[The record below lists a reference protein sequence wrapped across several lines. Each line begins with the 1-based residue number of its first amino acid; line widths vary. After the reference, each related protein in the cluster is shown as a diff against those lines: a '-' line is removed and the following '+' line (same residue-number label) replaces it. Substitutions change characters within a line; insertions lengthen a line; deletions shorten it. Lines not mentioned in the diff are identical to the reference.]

1 MPPQV
6 FFALRE
12 RACER
17 KIFGTMA
24 KQVVSPRVRG
34 FVCITAH
41 PEGCAAHVR
50 EQIAHVKSTPKIQ
63 NGPKNVLVIG
73 SSTGYGLA
81 SRISAAFGAGANT
94 FGVYFERPAANGKTA
109 SAGWYNTAAFE
120 AEARK
125 AGLYAASMN
134 GDAFSNEMKAQVIER
149 LKKEM
154 PKIDLVVYSLAA
166 PRRTDPA
173 TGETYKS
180 VLKPV
185 GAPYSS
191 KNLDT
196 DKKIINEVTLDPAN
210 EDEVKATIKVMGG
223 EDWKLWIEALDA
235 AGLLADECQSVA
247 YSYIGPS
254 VTWPIYKDGSIGQA
268 KKDLYAKAK
277 EIDAILKIKRGRAF
291 VSVNKAVVTQASSAI
306 PVVPLYI
313 SILFKVMKAKGLHE
327 DCIEQIHRLF
337 SKQMYNDGCLNFDDN
352 GLVRIDD
359 LEMRDDVQKEVF
371 EIWPKIS
378 TENLET
384 LSDFAGYQSGFLK
397 LFGFGL
403 AGVNYD
409 AEVETEVPIA

>member
-1 MPPQV
+1 
-6 FFALRE
+6 
-12 RACER
+12 
-17 KIFGTMA
+17 MA

-50 EQIAHVKSTPKIQ
+50 EQIAYVKSRPAMK
-63 NGPKNVLVIG
+63 NGPKNALVIG

-94 FGVYFERPAANGKTA
+94 FGVYFERPSANGKPA

-120 AEARK
+120 AEAKK
-125 AGLYAASMN
+125 AGLYAASAN
-134 GDAFSNEMKAQVIER
+134 GDAFSAEMKAQVIER

-154 PKIDLVVYSLAA
+154 PQIDLVVYSLAA

-173 TGETYKS
+173 TGEVYKS

-196 DKKIINEVTLDPAN
+196 DKKVVNEVTLEPAT
-210 EDEVKATIKVMGG
+210 EDEIKATVKVMGG

-235 AGLLADECQSVA
+235 AGLLAEGCQSVA
-247 YSYIGPS
+247 YSYIGPA

-268 KKDLYAKAK
+268 KKDLYAKAE
-277 EIDAILKIKRGRAF
+277 EIDALLKIKRGRAF

-313 SILFKVMKAKGLHE
+313 SVLFKVMKAKGLHE
-327 DCIEQIHRLF
+327 DCIEQIQRLF
-337 SKQMYNDGCLNFDDN
+337 ETQMYNDGCLNFDDQ

-359 LEMRDDVQKEVF
+359 WEMREDVQKEVF
-371 EIWPKIS
+371 EIWPKVS
-378 TENLET
+378 TENLLELT
-384 LSDFAGYQSGFLK
+384 DFVGYQQGFLK

-403 AGVNYD
+403 PGVDYA
-409 AEVETEVPIA
+409 AETELEVPIG

>member
-1 MPPQV
+1 
-6 FFALRE
+6 
-12 RACER
+12 
-17 KIFGTMA
+17 MA

-50 EQIAHVKSTPKIQ
+50 EQIAYVKSRPAMK

-94 FGVYFERPAANGKTA
+94 FGVYFERPSANGKPA

-120 AEARK
+120 AEAKK
-125 AGLYAASMN
+125 AGLYAASAN
-134 GDAFSNEMKAQVIER
+134 GDAFSAEMKAQVIER

-154 PKIDLVVYSLAA
+154 PQIDLVVYSLAA

-173 TGETYKS
+173 TGEVYKS

-196 DKKIINEVTLDPAN
+196 DKKVVNEVTLEPAT
-210 EDEVKATIKVMGG
+210 EDEIKATVKVMGG

-235 AGLLADECQSVA
+235 AGLLAEGCQSVA
-247 YSYIGPS
+247 YSYLGPS

-268 KKDLYAKAK
+268 KKDLYAKAE
-277 EIDAILKIKRGRAF
+277 EIDALLKIKRGRAF

-313 SILFKVMKAKGLHE
+313 SVLFKVMKAKGLHE
-327 DCIEQIHRLF
+327 DCIEQIQRLF
-337 SKQMYNDGCLNFDDN
+337 ETQMYNDGCLNFDDQ

-359 LEMRDDVQKEVF
+359 WEMREDVQKEVF
-371 EIWPKIS
+371 EIWPKVS
-378 TENLET
+378 TENLLELT
-384 LSDFAGYQSGFLK
+384 DFVGYQQGFLK

-403 AGVNYD
+403 PGVDYA
-409 AEVETEVPIA
+409 AETELEVPIG

>member
-1 MPPQV
+1 
-6 FFALRE
+6 
-12 RACER
+12 
-17 KIFGTMA
+17 MA

-50 EQIAHVKSTPKIQ
+50 EQIAYVKSRPAMK

-94 FGVYFERPAANGKTA
+94 FGVYFERPSANGKPA

-120 AEARK
+120 AEAKK
-125 AGLYAASMN
+125 AGLYAASTN
-134 GDAFSNEMKAQVIER
+134 GDAFSAEMKELVIER

-154 PKIDLVVYSLAA
+154 PQIDLVVYSLAA

-173 TGETYKS
+173 TGEVYKS

-196 DKKIINEVTLDPAN
+196 DKKVVNEVTLEPAT
-210 EDEVKATIKVMGG
+210 EDEIKATVKVMGG

-235 AGLLADECQSVA
+235 AGLLAEGCQSVA

-268 KKDLYAKAK
+268 KKDLYAKAE
-277 EIDAILKIKRGRAF
+277 EIDALLKIKRGRAF

-313 SILFKVMKAKGLHE
+313 SVLFKVMKAKGLHE
-327 DCIEQIHRLF
+327 DCIEQIQRLF
-337 SKQMYNDGCLNFDDN
+337 ETQMYNDGCLNFDDQ

-359 LEMRDDVQKEVF
+359 WEMREDVQKEVF
-371 EIWPKIS
+371 EIWPKVS
-378 TENLET
+378 TENLLELT
-384 LSDFAGYQSGFLK
+384 DFVGYQQGFLK

-403 AGVNYD
+403 PGVDY
-409 AEVETEVPIA
+409 AAETELEIPIG

>member
-1 MPPQV
+1 
-6 FFALRE
+6 
-12 RACER
+12 
-17 KIFGTMA
+17 MA

-50 EQIAHVKSTPKIQ
+50 EQIAYVKSRPAMK

-94 FGVYFERPAANGKTA
+94 FGVYFERPSANGKPA

-120 AEARK
+120 AEAKK
-125 AGLYAASMN
+125 AGLYAASAN
-134 GDAFSNEMKAQVIER
+134 GDAFSAEMKELVIER

-154 PKIDLVVYSLAA
+154 PQIDLVVYSLAA

-173 TGETYKS
+173 TGEVYKS

-196 DKKIINEVTLDPAN
+196 DKKVVNEVTLEPAT
-210 EDEVKATIKVMGG
+210 EDEIKATVKVMGG

-235 AGLLADECQSVA
+235 AGLLAEGCQSVA

-268 KKDLYAKAK
+268 KKDLYAKAEK
-277 EIDAILKIKRGRAF
+277 IDALLKIKRGRAF

-313 SILFKVMKAKGLHE
+313 SVLFKVMKAKGLHE
-327 DCIEQIHRLF
+327 DCIEQIQRLF
-337 SKQMYNDGCLNFDDN
+337 ETQMYNDGCLNFDDQ

-359 LEMRDDVQKEVF
+359 WEMREDVQKEVF
-371 EIWPKIS
+371 EIWPKVS
-378 TENLET
+378 TENLLELT
-384 LSDFAGYQSGFLK
+384 DFVGYQQGFLK

-403 AGVNYD
+403 PGVDY
-409 AEVETEVPIA
+409 AAETELEIPIG

>member
-1 MPPQV
+1 
-6 FFALRE
+6 
-12 RACER
+12 
-17 KIFGTMA
+17 MA

-50 EQIAHVKSTPKIQ
+50 EQIAYVKSRPAMK

-94 FGVYFERPAANGKTA
+94 FGVYFERPSANGKPA

-120 AEARK
+120 AEAKK
-125 AGLYAASMN
+125 AGLYAASAN
-134 GDAFSNEMKAQVIER
+134 GDAFSAEMKGLVIER

-154 PKIDLVVYSLAA
+154 PQIDLVVYSLAA

-173 TGETYKS
+173 TGEVYKS

-196 DKKIINEVTLDPAN
+196 DKKVVNEVTLEPAT
-210 EDEVKATIKVMGG
+210 EDEIKATVKVMGG

-235 AGLLADECQSVA
+235 AGLLAEGCQSVA

-268 KKDLYAKAK
+268 KKDLYAKAE
-277 EIDAILKIKRGRAF
+277 EIDALLKIKRGRAF

-313 SILFKVMKAKGLHE
+313 SVLFKVMKAKGLHE
-327 DCIEQIHRLF
+327 DCIEQIQRLF
-337 SKQMYNDGCLNFDDN
+337 ETQMYNDGCLNFDDQ

-359 LEMRDDVQKEVF
+359 WEMREDVQKEVF
-371 EIWPKIS
+371 EIWPKVS
-378 TENLET
+378 TENLLELT
-384 LSDFAGYQSGFLK
+384 DFVGYQQGFLK

-403 AGVNYD
+403 PGVDY
-409 AEVETEVPIA
+409 AAETELEIPIG

>member
-1 MPPQV
+1 M
-6 FFALRE
+6 
-12 RACER
+12 
-17 KIFGTMA
+17 K
-24 KQVVSPRVRG
+24 
-34 FVCITAH
+34 
-41 PEGCAAHVR
+41 
-50 EQIAHVKSTPKIQ
+50 
-63 NGPKNVLVIG
+63 NGPKNVLVLG

-81 SRISAAFGAGANT
+81 SRIAAAFGAGANT
-94 FGVYFERPAANGKTA
+94 FGVYFERPSANGKTA

-134 GDAFSNEMKAQVIER
+134 GDAFSAEMKAQVIER

-154 PKIDLVVYSLAA
+154 PQIDLVVYSLAA

-173 TGETYKS
+173 TGESYKS

-185 GAPYSS
+185 GGDYTS

-196 DKKIINEVTLDPAN
+196 DKKVVNEVTLTPAN
-210 EDEVKATIKVMGG
+210 EEEIKATVKVMGG
-223 EDWKLWIEALDA
+223 EDWKLWIEALDE
-235 AGLLADECQSVA
+235 AGLLAEGCQSMA

-268 KKDLYAKAK
+268 KKDLYAKGK

-313 SILFKVMKAKGLHE
+313 SILFKVMKEKGLHE
-327 DCIEQIHRLF
+327 DCIEQIQRLF
-337 SKQMYNDGCLNFDDN
+337 ETQMYNDNALNYDEN

-359 LEMRDDVQKEVF
+359 WEMREDVQKEVF
-371 EIWPKIS
+371 EIWPKIC

-384 LSDFAGYQSGFLK
+384 LSDFAAYQSGFLK

-403 AGVNYD
+403 EGVNYA
-409 AEVETEVPIA
+409 AETEIEVPIE